1 MAEFK
6 DRLKELRKSRDLSQA
21 ELAEKIGVSVGLI
34 GMYENGQR
42 NPSKEKMEVIADFFN
57 VSLDY
62 ITGKDQGSV
71 YYFDPETAQMA
82 ETLKNDKNMRLL
94 FDAARDSKPED
105 IDFIKQMIDRMT
117 GEEDDGS
124 I

>member
-1 MAEFK
+1 
-6 DRLKELRKSRDLSQA
+6 
-21 ELAEKIGVSVGLI
+21 
-34 GMYENGQR
+34 
-42 NPSKEKMEVIADFFN
+42 MEVIADFFN

-105 IDFIKQMIDRMT
+105 LKMAADFLKRLKGT
-117 GEEDDGS
+117 NPDG
-124 I
+124 

>member
-42 NPSKEKMEVIADFFN
+42 NPSKEKMEVIAD
-57 VSLDY
+57 Y
-62 ITGKDQGSV
+62 
-71 YYFDPETAQMA
+71 
-82 ETLKNDKNMRLL
+82 
-94 FDAARDSKPED
+94 D
-105 IDFIKQMIDRMT
+105 IWHDIQA
-117 GEEDDGS
+117 
-124 I
+124 

>member
-42 NPSKEKMEVIADFFN
+42 NPPYWF
-57 VSLDY
+57 
-62 ITGKDQGSV
+62 GKR
-71 YYFDPETAQMA
+71 
-82 ETLKNDKNMRLL
+82 LKY
-94 FDAARDSKPED
+94 
-105 IDFIKQMIDRMT
+105 
-117 GEEDDGS
+117 
-124 I
+124 

>member
-105 IDFIKQMIDRMT
+105 LKMAADFLKRLKGT
-117 GEEDDGS
+117 NPDG
-124 I
+124 